1 MVSKWIYKVC
11 PIKHTLYIPNTSLE
25 QYHGLF
31 TSNMLSD
38 WTPMLC
44 ARLKSSDNYLTGH
57 RTLKKDTGLEQ
68 DTLFLGIFLSTKNLF

>member
-1 MVSKWIYKVC
+1 MLK
-11 PIKHTLYIPNTSLE
+11 TRLASLE

-68 DTLFLGIFLSTKNLF
+68 DTLFLGIFLSPKIYFNFPGRVTIN